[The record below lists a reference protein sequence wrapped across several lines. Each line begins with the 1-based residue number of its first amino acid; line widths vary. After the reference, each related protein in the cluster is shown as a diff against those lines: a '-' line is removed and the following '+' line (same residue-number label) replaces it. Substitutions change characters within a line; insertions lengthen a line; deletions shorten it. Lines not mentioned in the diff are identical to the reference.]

1 MLHQHPSPVLR
12 VVCLTAAVL
21 GKQCENKKVMKRPMS
36 NRLKNILAALLDI
49 ISIRERKKKEGMDEE
64 IVLVL
69 SFFIIA
75 HSKKKFNTFK
85 SLEHQKILLFFYH
98 QVHIHLNKNA
108 ILLTGSH
115 LFYSTEQGASCNS
128 CQAHI

>member
-21 GKQCENKKVMKRPMS
+21 GKQCENKKVMKRPMN

-69 SFFIIA
+69 SFFFIA
-75 HSKKKFNTFK
+75 HRKKNLILSNLQSIRRSCYFSTTKPTF
-85 SLEHQKILLFFYH
+85 
-98 QVHIHLNKNA
+98 
-108 ILLTGSH
+108 T
-115 LFYSTEQGASCNS
+115 
-128 CQAHI
+128 